1 MYVVITTAK
10 SGVVVFVFRPHE
22 LKALENLFSGAPSNV
37 TLYRKG
43 LRGGREE
50 GRKGGRRE
58 NIRDVGKDEG
68 EANKGKEREED
79 EVKGDE
85 GDKGND

>member
-1 MYVVITTAK
+1 LYVVITTAK

-50 GRKGGRRE
+50 GNKKERRE
-58 NIRDVGKDEG
+58 NIEREMWEKMRGRRIKER
-68 EANKGKEREED
+68 KGKRM
-79 EVKGDE
+79 K
-85 GDKGND
+85 